1 MKLTRIL
8 LDIDGVLVG
17 PGAADVWGGELR
29 RATVSVAPY
38 TRAHEARIVVEWS
51 PNAIDAIRRIARRPD
66 VAVAWFSTW
75 GAQAH
80 SVFAKLVGL
89 PEVRYAVLP
98 PDDVLALSSA
108 WKYVAIADE
117 IYRSSPPLI
126 VIDDQLDDSVL
137 AGIRARA
144 REFGSRFHV
153 VRPDPAV
160 GITPEEVD
168 RVVAWIERE

>member
-8 LDIDGVLVG
+8 LDIDGTLTS
-17 PGAADVWGGELR
+17 PGAASVWGGELQK
-29 RATVSVAPY
+29 ATIFVAPY
-38 TRAHEARIVVEWS
+38 SRADEARIIVEWS
-51 PNAIDAIRRIARRPD
+51 PRAIDAIRRIAVRPD

-80 SVFAKLVGL
+80 SVFAPLVGL
-89 PEVRYAVLP
+89 PEIRYAVLP
-98 PDDVLALSSA
+98 PNDPLAQTAA

-117 IYRSSPPLI
+117 IFRGSPPLI
-126 VIDDQLDDSVL
+126 VIDDRLDDSVL

-153 VRPDPAV
+153 VRPDPMV
-160 GITPEEVD
+160 GITPGEVD
-168 RVVAWIERE
+168 RITAWVERD